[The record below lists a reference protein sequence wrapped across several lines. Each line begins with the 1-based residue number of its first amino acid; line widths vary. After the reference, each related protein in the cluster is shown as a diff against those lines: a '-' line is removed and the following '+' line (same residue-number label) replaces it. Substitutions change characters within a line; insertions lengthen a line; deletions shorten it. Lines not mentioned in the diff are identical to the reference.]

1 MNIQEMKM
9 SMHKKEQSERERV
22 VRRDEERHQIFA
34 KRKRRHWTTKRFNC
48 WSAMPLHEIQ
58 SSVYGAGWRNKGR
71 GHGIDWKVEFCNVH
85 RFDRFQQNRSRP
97 IVAKFLY
104 ENDRV
109 SVLERTH
116 KLKGSGFGINEQ
128 FPHAIEERRKQLY
141 PIMKELRSQGN
152 RTKLV
157 KDRLYV
163 NGRLHKVLDSRDEHH
178 TGAPYIRQ
186 QRDAATHAQHITRS
200 TGAEGRPGETVG
212 RHERQT
218 IHPTTAYSTVASTAF
233 TGHSTGH

>member
-1 MNIQEMKM
+1 MFTGLGGET
-9 SMHKKEQSERERV
+9 KEEDTEGKL
-22 VRRDEERHQIFA
+22 RDFIYFE
-34 KRKRRHWTTKRFNC
+34 
-48 WSAMPLHEIQ
+48 LG
-58 SSVYGAGWRNKGR
+58 V
-71 GHGIDWKVEFCNVH
+71 DWKVEFCNVH
-85 RFDRFQQNRSRP
+85 RFGRFQQNRSRP

-109 SVLERTH
+109 SVLERAY

-141 PIMKELRSQGN
+141 PIMRELRSQGN

-163 NGRLHKVLDSRDEHH
+163 NGKLYKGPESRDEHH
-178 TGAPYIRQ
+178 TGTPDNRQ
-186 QRDAATHAQHITRS
+186 QRHAATHAQHITRS
-200 TGAEGRPGETVG
+200 TGAQGRPNETAG

-218 IHPTTAYSTVASTAF
+218 THPTTAYSTVASNAY